1 MINSPLL
8 IGQDRMVILYQIMVN
23 IVGFEVQQLI
33 NGILKSGRVV
43 RVALKFYRIVQKW
56 NAYIVYI
63 INKI

>member
-23 IVGFEVQQLI
+23 IVGFEVQHLI

-43 RVALKFYRIVQKW
+43 LVALKFDRIVQKW
-56 NAYIVYI
+56 NAYFVYI